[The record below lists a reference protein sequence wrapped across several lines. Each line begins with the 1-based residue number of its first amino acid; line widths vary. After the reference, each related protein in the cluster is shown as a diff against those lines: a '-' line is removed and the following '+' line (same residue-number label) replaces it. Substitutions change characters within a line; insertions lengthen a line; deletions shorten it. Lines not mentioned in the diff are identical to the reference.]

1 MKKEKKKVIEEK
13 KIPLQNSILI
23 QYIIFMKNV
32 FCIGIAEDEKS
43 NLPLPEAIYS
53 LDGRSVFRGISN
65 YFVITPLYNTNL

>member
-1 MKKEKKKVIEEK
+1 
-13 KIPLQNSILI
+13 
-23 QYIIFMKNV
+23 MKNV

-65 YFVITPLYNTNL
+65 YSVITFYTTRIYESVFDFNAL